1 VGEDGGVGA
10 LEPLLELVDA
20 QPSRGGMSAEALCG
34 VRALAVADADFRHA
48 IKIRRLIVRLQG
60 TMPAMNLPP
69 IGLRLARTARTVS
82 QAFERAMADAG
93 GSASMWQ
100 VLLLVKTQQWG
111 NQSQMAEALG
121 ITGATLTH
129 HLNAMEKQGLVRRW
143 REESNRRVQRVE
155 LTPEG
160 EAMFERLRGAALAH
174 DARLREG
181 FSEDEL
187 AQLAELLDRL
197 KASVE

>member
-1 VGEDGGVGA
+1 M
-10 LEPLLELVDA
+10 L
-20 QPSRGGMSAEALCG
+20 SAM
-34 VRALAVADADFRHA
+34 
-48 IKIRRLIVRLQG
+48 I
-60 TMPAMNLPP
+60 PP
-69 IGLRLARTARTVS
+69 IGLRLARTARAVT
-82 QAFERAMADAG
+82 QAFERAMAEAG

-111 NQSQMAEALG
+111 NQAQMAEALG

-143 REESNRRVQRVE
+143 REQSNRRVQRVE

-160 EAMFERLRGAALAH
+160 EAMFARLRGVALAH

-181 FSEDEL
+181 FTEEEL
-187 AQLAELLDRL
+187 ARLAELLDRL
-197 KASVE
+197 KSSVETPSPVQ